1 MRLVGAGREHQVGVL
16 TFITSAIPVIFG
28 IKMLDRND
36 EMRPNMISFP
46 NRYPTVSFLP
56 SIRKKEECDNIGGK
70 CWLCQAFIA
79 KEWW

>member
-36 EMRPNMISFP
+36 EMRPESPLKMVPRVWRGGI
-46 NRYPTVSFLP
+46 
-56 SIRKKEECDNIGGK
+56 KEA
-70 CWLCQAFIA
+70 LT
-79 KEWW
+79 

>member
-36 EMRPNMISFP
+36 EMRPESPPESGPQGVERRDKRSTHLIHCVGARVEQSN
-46 NRYPTVSFLP
+46 V
-56 SIRKKEECDNIGGK
+56 
-70 CWLCQAFIA
+70 
-79 KEWW
+79 